1 MPKKD
6 LKGLIDGVEQKEDS
20 TVRLESKVERLS
32 ELVERQK
39 KIISDQTALLD
50 QQKAK
55 LASSDNLT
63 DDVIELKRMVGEQR
77 ALINT
82 RENELEHTKGS
93 LAQATKELEMYL
105 KRTNPQQLKLEGA
118 IETIGNLKAEMAE
131 KNIKINLINES
142 LQTFVNRVKE
152 KEAEADTLKIQLE
165 EITGG
170 ISKDEFDGLKVSQSE
185 ERQKLKQDI
194 TKLETQLLE
203 TQIEYKEKI
212 ADAKDM
218 AEKYDG
224 MKSTLE
230 DLSQKNETANEEIKK
245 LNTEMEDLRNFKKD
259 NYHKI
264 FYLDKLRPIMEED
277 PIFRAFFI
285 LQDVSSISLEDLRK
299 AVSAPIVTVRK
310 EVLKLQKIGAIEM
323 SDDEEIKALKFE

>member
-6 LKGLIDGVEQKEDS
+6 LKGLIDGVEKKEDS

-39 KIISDQTALLD
+39 KIISDQTSLLD

-105 KRTNPQQLKLEGA
+105 KRMNPQQLKLEGA
-118 IETIGNLKAEMAE
+118 IETIGNLKAELAE
-131 KNIKINLINES
+131 KNTQMNLINES
-142 LQTFVNRVKE
+142 LQTFANRIKE
-152 KEAEADTLKIQLE
+152 KEAESDTLKIQLE

-170 ISKDEFDGLKVSQSE
+170 ISKEEFDDLKVSQSE

-194 TKLETQLLE
+194 TKFETQLLDQ
-203 TQIEYKEKI
+203 QIEYKEKM
-212 ADAKDM
+212 AEAKDM

-224 MKSTLE
+224 MKDRLE
-230 DLSQKNETANEEIKK
+230 DLSQKNETYTAEIKK
-245 LNTEMEDLRNFKKD
+245 LNAEMEDLRNFKKD

-285 LQDVSSISLEDLRK
+285 IQDVSSISLEDLRK
-299 AVSAPIVTVRK
+299 AVSAPIVTIRRDIQ
-310 EVLKLQKIGAIEM
+310 KLQKIGALKM
-323 SDDEEIKALKFE
+323 SDEEHINSIKFD